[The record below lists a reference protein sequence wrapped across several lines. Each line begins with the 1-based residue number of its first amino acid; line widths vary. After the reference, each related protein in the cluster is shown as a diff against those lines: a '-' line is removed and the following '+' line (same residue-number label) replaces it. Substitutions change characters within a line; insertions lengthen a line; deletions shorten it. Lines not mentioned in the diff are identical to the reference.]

1 MTPLVGLLA
10 FGGYYTVSPIFER
23 TTLIEASPLEAL
35 LASSAGS
42 GVATDGEIKSEAEEA
57 AQDDGNVTLLT
68 ASLQL
73 TQRPRNL
80 APPRSRESPAAYPLA
95 IPRIATPA

>member
-1 MTPLVGLLA
+1 MAQGDLAAPARGSGPETQAGVNMVVTPLVGLLA

-57 AQDDGNVTLLT
+57 AQDDGNVTLL
-68 ASLQL
+68 
-73 TQRPRNL
+73 
-80 APPRSRESPAAYPLA
+80 
-95 IPRIATPA
+95 